1 MFEDTLLESSPRRA
15 SVLCRIH
22 YLLSAFAG
30 TLFFAQGWYLLPL
43 LLAPAGARALFIAA
57 AIVGGV
63 AALHM
68 LMLCY
73 VWVDSQQQHLSTW
86 PWLGITL
93 LLTLPGFLIYLVYS
107 AQKTG
112 DWKRAAIPLAY
123 IAESILVG
131 VLVLVPLIHTQALP
145 RQLLIVEF
153 HIPPP
158 PGPPPAATPPTG
170 RPLTPTPRPKVDLLT
185 APIKIP
191 QGIALVVE
199 QPEHPHA
206 DPGPAGPFVLGGLSG
221 PGGGGTIPGGAFWV
235 RDTPP
240 PPPPVV
246 HAVPKPQI
254 IRLPSMIVAAKLL
267 YQPKPVYPQIAIMA
281 HIQGTVILQ
290 AIIGKEGAV
299 QDLKVLSGHPLL
311 VRAALDAVKTWR
323 YQPTLLNS
331 EPVEVLTEID
341 VNFKLEE

>member
-30 TLFFAQGWYLLPL
+30 TLFFVQGLYLLPL
-43 LLAPAGARALFIAA
+43 LLAPAGARALLITATM
-57 AIVGGV
+57 VGGV
-63 AALHM
+63 AALSA

-73 VWVDSQQQHLSTW
+73 VWSDTRQQRLGAW

-93 LLTLPGFLIYLVYS
+93 LLNLPGFLLYLVYS
-107 AQKTG
+107 AQRTG

-145 RQLLIVEF
+145 RQFLLVDL

-158 PGPPPAATPPTG
+158 PGPPPATPAGQPVRPPDHHAT
-170 RPLTPTPRPKVDLLT
+170 VDPFT
-185 APIKIP
+185 APVTIPVGIKP
-191 QGIALVVE
+191 VVDK
-199 QPEHPHA
+199 PESAENPVGTERGVIGA
-206 DPGPAGPFVLGGLSG
+206 PPGGSSG
-221 PGGGGTIPGGAFWV
+221 PSNWV
-235 RDTPP
+235 INSLLADTAPP

-246 HAVPKPQI
+246 HAAPKPQI
-254 IRLPSMIVAAKLL
+254 IRLPSVIVAAKLV
-267 YQPKPVYPQIAIMA
+267 YQPKPVYPQIAIVA
-281 HIQGTVILQ
+281 HIQGTVVLQ

-341 VNFKLEE
+341 VIFRLGE